1 MSGVTTTDHT
11 GMQPLR
17 TNPGLDDR
25 GTDLAMTL
33 GVNIESTIAGIRALL
48 ADALAGVREAAETA
62 VDLCEAVI
70 RHARKAY
77 WHASMY
83 DRLWFVRE
91 AAPIVAL
98 LAV

>member
-1 MSGVTTTDHT
+1 MGRENGPRPNTRAKRMT
-11 GMQPLR
+11 G
-17 TNPGLDDR
+17 G
-25 GTDLAMTL
+25 GTDLAITPRMD
-33 GVNIESTIAGIRALL
+33 IDSTFAGIRALL

>member
-1 MSGVTTTDHT
+1 MD
-11 GMQPLR
+11 
-17 TNPGLDDR
+17 LD
-25 GTDLAMTL
+25 
-33 GVNIESTIAGIRALL
+33 STFAGIRALL
-48 ADALAGVREAAETA
+48 ADALAGAREAAETA

-77 WHASMY
+77 WHASVY

-91 AAPIVAL
+91 AASIVAL